1 MLKKIDSA
9 RNYLE
14 KHYRQFRCPTCHKEF
29 VLNGYSLICEENHQF
44 DLSKK
49 GTLYFLSHSI
59 QTEYNKKMLLHRGK
73 MIQSGMYQ
81 PLLDKIIEA
90 MNLTGNT
97 LDVGCGEGSFLSELT
112 RLGLAGGKTG
122 FDISKDGIYLASSQP
137 IDAFWCVADLTNLP
151 FNDHSMDTILNIF
164 SPSHYQEFRR
174 VLKQDG
180 TVIKVIPEEGY
191 LKELRAAFYSDD
203 REKQSYSN
211 EKVLAK
217 FSKEMSV
224 ISDER
229 VTYKFEIPEVNQLD
243 LLEMSPLE
251 WGVSETV
258 KQKLQKAPLRE
269 ITIDV
274 RMLIGNVSWRLH

>member
-122 FDISKDGIYLASSQP
+122 FDISKDGIYLASNQP

-164 SPSHYQEFRR
+164 SPSHYQEFQR

-191 LKELRAAFYSDD
+191 LKELRAAFYPDD

-274 RMLIGNVSWRLH
+274 RMLVGNVG

>member
-14 KHYRQFRCPTCHKEF
+14 KHYKQFRCPTCHKEF

-49 GTLYFLSHSI
+49 GTIYFLSHSI
-59 QTEYNKKMLLHRGK
+59 KTEYNKKMLLHRGK
-73 MIQSGMYQ
+73 MIQSGMYK

-164 SPSHYQEFRR
+164 SPSHYQEFQR

-191 LKELRAAFYSDD
+191 LKELRAAFYPDD

-217 FSKEMSV
+217 FSKEMSIV
-224 ISDER
+224 SDER
-229 VTYKFEIPEVNQLD
+229 VTYKFEIPKVNQLD

-274 RMLIGNVSWRLH
+274 RMLKGKVS